1 MNQKKHT
8 ISLPSQNRHIP
19 VEPGQKILE
28 ALIHEGIL
36 LRADCGGKGRCGK
49 CIVKIL
55 EADENGISPPA
66 QAEVD
71 TLRKKDIH
79 AGYRLAC
86 HAAALKDIVI
96 DIPEASLLS
105 PEVAQ
110 KGPPMLPDPLPLA
123 RIPSLFAGDYGI
135 AVDLGTTTI
144 AVYLCDFGANN
155 VAGSTSMRNPQI
167 IYGDDVMSRITA
179 VYQKPDLLKQLQ
191 KMAVKA
197 IEWGIWYLCR
207 SCRLDAG
214 RLRRMVVVGNST
226 MIHLFAGEDPTAI
239 GIYPYTP
246 QFTEEKTFSAGIIGF
261 SFNPSAEIITLPL
274 ISGFLGSDILAA
286 AVATD
291 LESRKTGTVLVDVG
305 TNGEV
310 MLRGENGFSATSTA
324 TGPAFEGAA
333 IRHGMHAV
341 SGAIDAV
348 TVHGKTGEA
357 SCSVIQKDPKH
368 SKKPAGICGSGVVSL
383 VAELY
388 RKDLLLA
395 DGRFNAKKF
404 PAFFQT
410 GENGMREYIIM
421 KGDKTLSGR
430 PITFTQK
437 DVRAIQLAKGAL
449 STGIRLLCR
458 ESGREH
464 PETIFLA
471 GAFGST
477 IQAKDALSI
486 GMFSDMPPSSLV
498 TVGNAA
504 GAGAILS
511 LFDET
516 HREKASTLATATT
529 VLDLA
534 RHPDFQK
541 TFIDMLSFPE

>member
-1 MNQKKHT
+1 MNQKNYT
-8 ISLPSQNRHIP
+8 LSLPSQDRSVI
-19 VEPGQKILE
+19 VEPGVKILE
-28 ALIHEGIL
+28 ALINEGIL

-49 CIVKIL
+49 CRIKIL
-55 EADENGISPPA
+55 ETDENGISLPA
-66 QAEVD
+66 QAETDAVG
-71 TLRKKDIH
+71 KKDIH

-86 HAAALKDIVI
+86 QAAISGNIAI
-96 DIPEASLLS
+96 DIPESSLLS

-110 KGPPMLPDPLPLA
+110 KGPPMLPDPLPAA
-123 RIPSLFAGDYGI
+123 RIPSQFLDDYGI

-144 AVYLCDFGANN
+144 AVYLCDFGANR
-155 VAGSTSMRNPQI
+155 VTGSTSMRNPQI

-179 VYQKPDLLKQLQ
+179 VYRKPDLLKQLQ

-197 IEWGIWYLCR
+197 IEWGILYLCR
-207 SCRLDAG
+207 SYRLDTG
-214 RLRRMVVVGNST
+214 RLREMVVVGNST
-226 MIHLFAGEDPTAI
+226 MIHLFAGKDPTTI
-239 GIYPYTP
+239 GIHPYTP
-246 QFTEEKTFSAGIIGF
+246 LFTEEKTFSAGSIGF
-261 SFNPSAEIITLPL
+261 SFNPSTEIITLPL

-286 AVATD
+286 AVATN
-291 LESRKTGTVLVDVG
+291 LESKENGTVLVDVG

-310 MLRGENGFSATSTA
+310 MLRNGSGFSATSTA

-333 IRHGMHAV
+333 IRHGMHAI

-348 TVHGKTGEA
+348 KINPETGAA

-368 SKKPAGICGSGVVSL
+368 PKKPAGICGSGVVSM

-388 RKDLLLA
+388 RTGVILG
-395 DGRFNAKKF
+395 DGRFNPKNF

-410 GENGMREYIIM
+410 GNSGVREYIVM

-437 DVRAIQLAKGAL
+437 DVRAIQLAKSAL
-449 STGIRLLCR
+449 SAGIRLLCR
-458 ESGREH
+458 ESGREF
-464 PETIFLA
+464 PKKILVA
-471 GAFGST
+471 GAFGSY
-477 IQAKDALSI
+477 IHAEDALAI
-486 GMFSDMPPSSLV
+486 GMFSDISPSNLV

-504 GAGAILS
+504 GAGAILA
-511 LFDET
+511 LFDEAQ
-516 HREKASTLATATT
+516 REKALTLAMATK

-541 TFIDMLSFPE
+541 TFIDMLSFPQ